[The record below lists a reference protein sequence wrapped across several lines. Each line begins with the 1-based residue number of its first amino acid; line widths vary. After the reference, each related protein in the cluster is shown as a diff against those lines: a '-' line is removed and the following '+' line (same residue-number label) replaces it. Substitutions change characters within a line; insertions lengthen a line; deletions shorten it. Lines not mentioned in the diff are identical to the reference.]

1 MLLTLMATLKPFI
14 TTGNKYENRSPG
26 DLVSPGDLCLFARC
40 LCMNGM
46 KRKVYIGETIYVDK
60 IKIF

>member
-26 DLVSPGDLCLFARC
+26 DTKSPGDLWLFVR
-40 LCMNGM
+40 
-46 KRKVYIGETIYVDK
+46 
-60 IKIF
+60 F